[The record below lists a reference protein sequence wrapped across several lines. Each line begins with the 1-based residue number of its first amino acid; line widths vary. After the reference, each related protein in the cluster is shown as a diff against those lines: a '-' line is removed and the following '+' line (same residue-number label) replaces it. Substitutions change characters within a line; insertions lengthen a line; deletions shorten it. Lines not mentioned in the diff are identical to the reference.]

1 MNKKLE
7 RGFSLVELL
16 VVVAIISIIA
26 GVGVTGYEQ
35 YVDASKKRLAETN
48 LRNVKEY
55 IRVETTVLNNQ
66 ILNESPTVKVGNQLW
81 TMGTNTLDQFLNGAA
96 QYHDLGTGLA
106 NFKNPYKNSDIRQ
119 VYSASNASDIADI
132 NYATKGSIVLRVNP
146 SYPSDGSKV
155 NGVRN
160 FQVIFY
166 KDDNIIDSD
175 SVKNFELK

>member
-1 MNKKLE
+1 MKKKLE
-7 RGFSLVELL
+7 KGFSLVELL
-16 VVVAIISIIA
+16 VVVAIISILA
-26 GVGVTGYEQ
+26 GVGITGFEQ
-35 YVDASKKRLAETN
+35 YVDASKKRLADTN
-48 LRNVKEY
+48 FRNVKEY

-81 TMGTNTLDQFLNGAA
+81 LMGINTLDEFLNGAA

-119 VYSASNASDIADI
+119 VYSASNSADIADT
-132 NYATKGSIVLRVNP
+132 NYASKGSIVLRVNP
-146 SYPSDGSKV
+146 SFPTDGSKI
-155 NGVRN
+155 NGARN

-166 KDDNIIDSD
+166 KDDNVIDSD